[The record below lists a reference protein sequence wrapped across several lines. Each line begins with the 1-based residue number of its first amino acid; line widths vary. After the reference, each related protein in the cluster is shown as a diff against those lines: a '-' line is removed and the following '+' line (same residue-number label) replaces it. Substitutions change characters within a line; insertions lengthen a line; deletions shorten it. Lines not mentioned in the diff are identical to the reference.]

1 VVDFEEGRSLFEKI
15 GFKQEPEEQLHR
27 IVDVTTPQS
36 LHWLIRDKVIAEAE
50 PLSPTGNDG
59 VSTEDEAHELLPET
73 E

>member
-50 PLSPTGNDG
+50 PL
-59 VSTEDEAHELLPET
+59 
-73 E
+73 